1 VSLLSRNDAR
11 GTALKVELLGG
22 STEQLAEVKA
32 ALQALTEPRL
42 EVTENTMAASAA
54 QKGTNGYA
62 ERPDVVMV
70 MLGTEGG
77 TGLDQLLRYAQNDN
91 RPALF
96 ALLPEQSP
104 ALIRQA
110 LRAGADETL
119 FLPLNPGDTTRAM
132 LKVSEARR
140 RTEKQTGGNV
150 ISVTSLTGGIGVTS
164 FTINLA
170 FALHYRFK
178 RRVALIDLDLQT
190 GTLGVMLNVE
200 PEHTIMELAGAD
212 KVVDSIQVEAVLAK
226 SASGV
231 YVMAAP
237 KHVEQSEMIAE
248 STVERV
254 VEVMR
259 EMFDF
264 VLIDCGNSLSGNVA
278 AAWERSDRLFYLL
291 DQSIAGARCAFRFI
305 DVFSR
310 LSLTRIKPQFVLSRF
325 TPAYAITAEQ
335 VSETLARPIYATIPK
350 DAQVM
355 ERVELAGKDL
365 WQIAPNSA
373 LAKSFEELAGRILE
387 RPEEVHKTGNGGGV
401 VSRLVSAIVSRAK
414 GANNVAR

>member
-1 VSLLSRNDAR
+1 MSLLSRNDAR
-11 GTALKVELLGG
+11 GIALKVELLGS

-32 ALQALTEPRL
+32 ALQALAEPRL
-42 EVTENTMAASAA
+42 EVTENAMAASAA
-54 QKGTNGYA
+54 QNGTNGYA
-62 ERPDVVMV
+62 ELPDVVMV
-70 MLGTEGG
+70 MLGAEDG
-77 TGLDQLLRYAQNDN
+77 TGLDQLAHHARKDN

-119 FLPLNPGDTTRAM
+119 FLPLNPADTTRAM

-150 ISVTSLTGGIGVTS
+150 ISVTSLMGGAGVTS

-170 FALHYRFK
+170 LALHYRFK
-178 RRVALIDLDLQT
+178 RRVALVDLDLQT

-200 PEHTIMELAGAD
+200 PEHTIMELTGAD
-212 KVVDSIQVEAVLAK
+212 KVVDSIQLEAVLAK
-226 SASGV
+226 SASGI

-254 VEVMR
+254 IDVMR

-264 VLIDCGNSLSGNVA
+264 VLVDCGTTVSGNVV

-291 DQSIAGARCAFRFI
+291 DQSIAGSRCAFRFI
-305 DVFSR
+305 DVFNR
-310 LSLTRIKPQFVLSRF
+310 LSLARIKPQFVLSRF
-325 TPAYAITAEQ
+325 APAYAISAEQ

-350 DAQVM
+350 DGQTM
-355 ERVELAGKDL
+355 ERVELSGQDL
-365 WQIAPNSA
+365 WRIAPNSA
-373 LAKSFEELAGRILE
+373 LAKSFEELAGRVIE
-387 RPEEVHKTGNGGGV
+387 RPEEVQKTGNTGGI